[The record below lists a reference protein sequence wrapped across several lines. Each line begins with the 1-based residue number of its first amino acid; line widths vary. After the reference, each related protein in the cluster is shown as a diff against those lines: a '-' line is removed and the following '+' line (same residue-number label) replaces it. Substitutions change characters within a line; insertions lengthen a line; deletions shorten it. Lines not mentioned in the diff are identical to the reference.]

1 MISFKL
7 KLIPDLSSLSD
18 NLLDQDEY
26 NMAYL
31 SLLDKDFEALLS
43 IDLETLVVTVD
54 TINQCLVVNN
64 SLTGIQ
70 LDSSS
75 LELTRL

>member
-7 KLIPDLSSLSD
+7 KLIPDLPSLSD

-43 IDLETLVVTVD
+43 VDLETLVVTVD

-75 LELTRL
+75 LELSRL